1 MSTILIK
8 NGRVIDP
15 ANQVDGIRDILIG
28 NGVIARVEKDLRAPG
43 AQTIIDAKDKI
54 VLPGLVDMHVHL
66 REPGREDK
74 ETVLTGTK
82 AALCG
87 GVTSV
92 LAMPNTT
99 PAMDT
104 PESVLLLK
112 KMIAST
118 AQANVFIAG
127 TLTQNRAG
135 IALAD
140 FAALKKAGVT
150 AISDDGSSVEDA
162 ALMAEAFRRAKAAGL
177 LVICHCEDKALA
189 GRGVMN
195 LGYMSTVLGLR
206 GISAAAEYQRVQRDI
221 ELAAAAG
228 CPVHIA
234 HVSCRESIAAIAAAK
249 KKGLSVTAET
259 APHYFTFTDEVLADY
274 DTNFKMNPPLRGA
287 ADVAAIK
294 EALKD
299 GTIDAIASD
308 HAPHTE
314 NEKDVEFDRAEFGV
328 TGLETELGAA
338 ITALVDPGHL
348 TWSALVQKLS
358 LNPARILGLDRGTLG
373 PGAAADIVIVDPAQ
387 SWTVTK
393 KGFVSKSRNSAFLGC
408 TLKGRV
414 THTLCGGRIAYQI
427 IFAK

>member
-1 MSTILIK
+1 MNTILIK

-15 ANQVDGIRDILIG
+15 ANRVDGTKDILIE
-28 NGVIARVEKDLRAPG
+28 NGVIVRVETDMKVQ
-43 AQTIIDAKDKI
+43 AQTIIDAKDKL

-82 AALCG
+82 AALRG

-99 PAMDT
+99 PAMDS

-112 KMIAST
+112 KIVAAS

-127 TLTQNRAG
+127 TITQNRAG
-135 IALAD
+135 SALAD
-140 FAALKKAGVT
+140 FGALKKAGVSAVT
-150 AISDDGSSVEDA
+150 DDGGSVEDA
-162 ALMAEAFRRAKAAGL
+162 VLMAEAFRRAKAAGL

-189 GRGVMN
+189 GSGVMN
-195 LGYMSTVLGLR
+195 HGYMSTVLGLR
-206 GISAAAEYQRVQRDI
+206 GISAASETKRVERDL

-234 HVSCRESIAAIAAAK
+234 HVSCRESVAAIAAAR
-249 KKGLSVTAET
+249 KKGLRVTAET
-259 APHYFTFTDEVLADY
+259 APHYFTFTDEALAEY
-274 DTNFKMNPPLRGA
+274 DTNFKMNPPLRCAG
-287 ADVAAIK
+287 DVAAIK
-294 EALKD
+294 EGLKD

-328 TGLETELGAA
+328 TGLETELAAA
-338 ITALVDPGHL
+338 ITTLVEPGVL
-348 TWSALVQKLS
+348 SWSALVEKLS

-373 PGAAADIVIVDPAQ
+373 PKAIADIVIVDPAQ
-387 SWTVTK
+387 SWVVVK
-393 KGFVSKSRNSAFLGC
+393 KDFVSKSKNSAFLGR

-414 THTLCGGRIAYQI
+414 THTICGGRITYSGE
-427 IFAK
+427 